1 MAKEQDFRFDEEK
14 IINRVLDAIEK
25 NENAII
31 RTIEILKEI
40 PHYHW
45 VGIYLVKG
53 DDLVLSHYLGKPTE
67 HTKIKIGQGI
77 CGAAVVDEHTIV
89 VPDVLGDDRYIAC
102 SNETRSEI
110 VVPIFSSGKIIGEID
125 IDSDVPDAFDSDDS
139 RMLER
144 VAQIL
149 GDVI

>member
-1 MAKEQDFRFDEEK
+1 MSKELDLRFNEGEIIDK
-14 IINRVLDAIEK
+14 ILRA
-25 NENAII
+25 NERNEDMII
-31 RTIEILKEI
+31 RTVEILKEI

-45 VGIYLVKG
+45 VGIYLVRG
-53 DDLVLSHYLGKPTE
+53 DELVLSHYIGKPTE

-89 VPDVLGDDRYIAC
+89 VPDVSCDRRYIAC
-102 SNETRSEI
+102 SKETRSEI

-149 GDVI
+149 GDII